1 MLTGIFILIFIVC
14 ILLTI
19 VVLVQESK
27 GGGLAS
33 GFSSTTQVIG
43 VKRTS
48 EFLEKATWGLAIGLL
63 VLCLSAAAFGDK
75 ASVETIERKS
85 IIEEQIEN
93 DVLLPTAPS
102 PSAPAPAPA
111 AEPTD

>member
-14 ILLTI
+14 VLLTI

-43 VKRTS
+43 VKRTT

-75 ASVETIERKS
+75 ATVETEERKS
-85 IIEEQIEN
+85 IIEDQIEN
-93 DVLLPTAPS
+93 DVILPTAPS
-102 PSAPAPAPA
+102 GQQPSAPAPA
-111 AEPTD
+111 EQ

>member
-43 VKRTS
+43 VKRTT

-75 ASVETIERKS
+75 SSVEDVERKS
-85 IIEEQIEN
+85 AIEDYIEN
-93 DVLLPTAPS
+93 ETILPPPTNTP
-102 PSAPAPAPA
+102 PPAQ
-111 AEPTD
+111 